1 MLSFC
6 RLCFSGL
13 MFVLHWANSAS
24 SQVQNQRDTI
34 NGLYLCF
41 CIVITLWLGSI
52 WILSRQSQ
60 LLLSLKGF
68 FLPIYNPI
76 HRQGCISSPKRSL
89 KAFIESLARLKPL
102 NKEKNDHKL
111 TNKVNNWYIW
121 TRIKGAFFTKQNFN
135 SWKKKNR
142 NWK

>member
-41 CIVITLWLGSI
+41 CIVITLWLGLHLNSFTSKPTFI
-52 WILSRQSQ
+52 VIERVFLTNIQPNSPSRLYFKPKEIFES
-60 LLLSLKGF
+60 
-68 FLPIYNPI
+68 I
-76 HRQGCISSPKRSL
+76 HRIVG
-89 KAFIESLARLKPL
+89 AAKPL

-111 TNKVNNWYIW
+111 TNIVNNWYVW